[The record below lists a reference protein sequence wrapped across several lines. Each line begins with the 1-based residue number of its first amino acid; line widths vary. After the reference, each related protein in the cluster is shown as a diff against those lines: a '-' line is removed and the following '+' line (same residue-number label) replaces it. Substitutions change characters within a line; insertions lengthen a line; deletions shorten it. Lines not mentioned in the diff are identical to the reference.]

1 MHTEEG
7 LPSHPSGKGDIS
19 HKDVLRGQAGLA
31 GMLCGREDLSATPQ
45 GWAAGVGRR
54 LLVYAFTERQAP
66 KLKARERP

>member
-1 MHTEEG
+1 
-7 LPSHPSGKGDIS
+7 
-19 HKDVLRGQAGLA
+19 
-31 GMLCGREDLSATPQ
+31 MLCGREDLSATPQ